1 MFLEKAMKIL
11 QQPVCDNC
19 LGRQFGQL
27 LSGFNNRERG
37 SIIRAAA
44 AMSMDR
50 QDADTKHIDL
60 SNFHGHKFHNLES
73 AVPQKRRCDVCN
85 DTFEN
90 LDKWVA
96 KIKKASQKY
105 EFSTF
110 LMGTKLSFELIE
122 KEEALWERVGIDF
135 CEPLKAELN
144 RETGKRVEK
153 AMGIKFSGKSPD
165 ANIIMN
171 FDSGKVAIEINPIFI
186 YGEYQKLVRG
196 IPQTKWPSGKYKTSV
211 EQIIAKPFMAATRGA
226 AHKFH
231 GCGRE
236 DIDARCLGWRPFV
249 LEILS
254 PRKRTM
260 DIRKLVK
267 KIDKK
272 VRVRNMRLS
281 SIAEVRKIKE
291 FRAEKTYSA
300 LVMCEKP
307 ISKKDLK
314 KLSQLK
320 IITQKTP
327 ERVLHRR
334 ADKYRKRGVRS
345 IKAKYLSN
353 KKFLLKVR
361 GEAGLYIKE
370 LISGDNGRTQPS
382 VSELLGM
389 RCVCKE
395 LDVLKIHL

>member
-1 MFLEKAMKIL
+1 MLLEKAMKIL
-11 QQPVCDNC
+11 QHPVCDNC

-27 LSGFNNRERG
+27 LSGFDNKERG
-37 SIIRAAA
+37 SMLRAVA
-44 AMSMDR
+44 AMSLDR
-50 QDADTKHIDL
+50 QDADIKGIDF

-73 AVPQKRRCDVCN
+73 AVPQKRRCEVCN
-85 DTFEN
+85 DTFES
-90 LDKWVA
+90 LGKWVA
-96 KIKKASQKY
+96 KIKKAAQKY

-144 RETGKRVEK
+144 REIGKLVEK
-153 AMGIKFSGKSPD
+153 AAGVKFSGKSPD
-165 ANIIMN
+165 ANIIMD
-171 FDSGKVAIEINPIFI
+171 FDSGKVTMEINPIFI
-186 YGEYQKLVRG
+186 YGEYQKLARG

-211 EQIIAKPFMAATRGA
+211 EQIIAKPFMAATAGT
-226 AHKFH
+226 AHKLH
-231 GCGRE
+231 GMGRE

-272 VRVRNMRLS
+272 VKVRNMRLS
-281 SIAEVRKIKE
+281 SIAEVRQIKE

-300 LVMCEKP
+300 LVICEKP
-307 ISKKDLK
+307 LARKDLK

-320 IITQKTP
+320 VITQKPP

-334 ADKYRKRGVRS
+334 ADRYRKRGVRS
-345 IKAKYLSN
+345 IKAKYISS
-353 KKFLLKVR
+353 KKFL
-361 GEAGLYIKE
+361 
-370 LISGDNGRTQPS
+370 
-382 VSELLGM
+382 
-389 RCVCKE
+389 
-395 LDVLKIHL
+395 